1 MEDFQVL
8 KKNPFWDKKNTKSGS
23 FSSFRNQKWR
33 ILEKKNTKSGGLEV
47 YSDRNPH
54 FWEENHQKW
63 RFFKFWRKVHIEK
76 PPKVEVFQ
84 VLKKNPL
91 KKKKKRGGFSSF
103 RNQKGGILR
112 KKNTKSG
119 GFCSKIAF
127 FGEKKNTK
135 SGGFCNLKYGRS
147 CLHRVFFTS
156 PGNHQK
162 WRSL

>member
-8 KKNPFWDKKNTKSGS
+8 KKNPIKKKKS

-47 YSDRNPH
+47 YSNRNPH

-91 KKKKKRGGFSSF
+91 KKKKKVEVFQVF
-103 RNQKGGILR
+103 V
-112 KKNTKSG
+112 TKSG
-119 GFCSKIAF
+119 GFWEKKHQKWRILFQNSLF
-127 FGEKKNTK
+127 WRKKNTK